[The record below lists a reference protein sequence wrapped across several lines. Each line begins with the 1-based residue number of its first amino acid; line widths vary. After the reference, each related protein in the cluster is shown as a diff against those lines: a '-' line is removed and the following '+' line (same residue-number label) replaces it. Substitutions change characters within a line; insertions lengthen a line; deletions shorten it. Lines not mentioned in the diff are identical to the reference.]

1 MAIPAI
7 VAGLLA
13 GYTVGAVVTA
23 LAVAHD
29 DPPLDGPAFAAA
41 EPRTGT
47 PGVCARVVRRGRGA
61 SRCLRS
67 FDVARPLSS
76 PRR

>member
-29 DPPLDGPAFAAA
+29 HPPLETAPVAAA
-41 EPRTGT
+41 ETRGAPDGACTRTE
-47 PGVCARVVRRGRGA
+47 RRRGV
-61 SRCLRS
+61 SRCLRALDRNRS
-67 FDVARPLSS
+67 LSS

>member
-29 DPPLDGPAFAAA
+29 DAPLERSAPAAA
-41 EPRTGT
+41 EPHTSQAGA
-47 PGVCARVVRRGRGA
+47 CARGPRRARDM
-61 SRCLRS
+61 SRCWRALDRN
-67 FDVARPLSS
+67 RILSS
-76 PRR
+76 PR

>member
-1 MAIPAI
+1 MANPAI

-29 DPPLDGPAFAAA
+29 DPPLGRPALAA
-41 EPRTGT
+41 EPLTR
-47 PGVCARVVRRGRGA
+47 PSGVCARVAGRSRGV

-67 FDVARPLSS
+67 LELARQLSS

>member
-29 DPPLDGPAFAAA
+29 DPPLETVPVAATETRARPAGACTRA
-41 EPRTGT
+41 ER
-47 PGVCARVVRRGRGA
+47 RRGVA
-61 SRCLRS
+61 RCLRAL
-67 FDVARPLSS
+67 DRTRPLSS